1 MGEKITIIKIEIL
14 KQEKRTLLQIDIWF
28 EKQKKG
34 GRIFIETG
42 EFFRFINNSP
52 QRDTKK
58 KDNEQKE

>member
-28 EKQKKG
+28 EEQKKG

-52 QRDTKK
+52 PKK
-58 KDNEQKE
+58 RH

>member
-42 EFFRFINNSP
+42 EFFRLINNSP
-52 QRDTKK
+52 KRHIMV
-58 KDNEQKE
+58 ELRR